1 MQPSGRSEITGSFSP
16 ALWWR
21 KVRLLWGKQ
30 AAGTRKWVTES
41 LFSAQVAKGEIT
53 VGQAGSGRL
62 RAEALRCLR
71 LLVQTVG
78 DGDALAFFVPGLV
91 SGLGAAL
98 HAAGWL
104 RASSAYSSYIGLAAV
119 GIQHSCANSL

>member
-1 MQPSGRSEITGSFSP
+1 M
-16 ALWWR
+16 
-21 KVRLLWGKQ
+21 RLLWEKQ
-30 AAGTRKWVTES
+30 AAGTWKWPTES
-41 LFSAQVAKGEIT
+41 LSSPQVAKGEIA

-62 RAEALRCLR
+62 RVEALRCLR

-104 RASSAYSSYIGLAAV
+104 RTSSPKFSCVNLAPV
-119 GIQHSCANSL
+119 GIQHSCADSLSSTAGWGLRSQ